1 MKLRMQPGIYGALV
15 LVGSLVLVA
24 ALPSV
29 VAAPAPQEGADAVAE
44 APSEAPQE
52 TPAEEP
58 AAAESGDTV
67 EEIIE
72 GVLEDLEDVL
82 EEVDPAEDARVYRG
96 GEVSIMTSIHIPANE
111 VHRGDV
117 VCIGCDAVIDGEV
130 HGDIVVVGGS
140 LDLNG
145 KAGHD
150 VVCVLSEVNLGPDS
164 SVHHDFVNV
173 LSSLDDRGAHFGNE
187 RIVVEPFIGL
197 PSIGGAFGVLGG
209 IILWGKLL
217 KIVVVFLVILILA
230 IFVPERIRVLSDEF
244 PVSYGLALVAGFGGY
259 IVLWL
264 VNTLLAIS
272 VIGIPVAILLHLLFL
287 VLKVMGLLPDLLD
300 RDDPAPPV
308 RNRGADR
315 GHRDPADVL
324 VPVRVSGDRADPAD
338 PGRGTA
344 SQPAAGGAS
353 RGAGASCTAGV
364 RRTSADSGAA
374 GSVGTGADSGASALQ
389 CPWPSSLAN
398 RWCSRALGKL
408 GSSSRVRSKAASA
421 ACRSPTRSHAS
432 PRLKLNPG
440 SCGAS
445 RVPRA

>member
-1 MKLRMQPGIYGALV
+1 MKLRMQPGIYGALA

-67 EEIIE
+67 EEIVE
-72 GVLEDLEDVL
+72 GVLEDVEEVL
-82 EEVDPAEDARVYRG
+82 EEVASAEDVRVYRG

-111 VHRGDV
+111 VHRGEV

-130 HGDIVVVGGS
+130 QGDIVVVGGS
-140 LDLNG
+140 LELNG

-150 VVCVLSEVNLGPDS
+150 VVCVLSEVYLGPDS
-164 SVHHDFVNV
+164 SVRHDYINV
-173 LSSLDDRGAHFGNE
+173 LSSLDDRGAEFGNE

-197 PSIGGAFGVLGG
+197 PSVGGAFGVLGG

-259 IVLWL
+259 VVLWL

-287 VLKVMGLLPDLLD
+287 VLKVMGLAGIFHFIGARLGRSMSREMSLLGAVFIGFLIFSIVLVLPHLFGIMGLAVAIVIRLLFWFLFECPAIGLILLT
-300 RDDPAPPV
+300 RAGGRPRNQPQAEPPAAPKPPAPPLPSE
-308 RNRGADR
+308 A
-315 GHRDPADVL
+315 
-324 VPVRVSGDRADPAD
+324 PVAPPS
-338 PGRGTA
+338 PG
-344 SQPAAGGAS
+344 P
-353 RGAGASCTAGV
+353 
-364 RRTSADSGAA
+364 
-374 GSVGTGADSGASALQ
+374 
-389 CPWPSSLAN
+389 
-398 RWCSRALGKL
+398 
-408 GSSSRVRSKAASA
+408 
-421 ACRSPTRSHAS
+421 
-432 PRLKLNPG
+432 
-440 SCGAS
+440 
-445 RVPRA
+445 

>member
-44 APSEAPQE
+44 APPQAPQE

-287 VLKVMGLLPDLLD
+287 VLKVMGLAGIFHFIGARLGRSMSREMSLLGAVFIGFLIFSIVMILPHLFGIAGLIVAIVIRLMFWFLFECPAIGLILLT
-300 RDDPAPPV
+300 RAGGRPRNQPQAEPPAAPLPPAPPV
-308 RNRGADR
+308 SAG
-315 GHRDPADVL
+315 PPQTP
-324 VPVRVSGDRADPAD
+324 VP
-338 PGRGTA
+338 PG
-344 SQPAAGGAS
+344 P
-353 RGAGASCTAGV
+353 
-364 RRTSADSGAA
+364 
-374 GSVGTGADSGASALQ
+374 
-389 CPWPSSLAN
+389 
-398 RWCSRALGKL
+398 
-408 GSSSRVRSKAASA
+408 
-421 ACRSPTRSHAS
+421 
-432 PRLKLNPG
+432 
-440 SCGAS
+440 
-445 RVPRA
+445 